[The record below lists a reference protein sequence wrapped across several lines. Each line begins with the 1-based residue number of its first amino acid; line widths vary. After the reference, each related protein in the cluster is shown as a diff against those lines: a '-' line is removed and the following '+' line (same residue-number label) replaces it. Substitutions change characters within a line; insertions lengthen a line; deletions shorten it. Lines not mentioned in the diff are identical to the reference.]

1 MTIERTY
8 VKEVQR
14 LIDAGIQA
22 TEAAELYQALT
33 IRFENIHGHPETEQF
48 QQHLLSLRKYDLSY
62 FREVI
67 DDACKPVNL
76 NWRSVKFEPTRIKRC
91 ETCGNYFYDVSRNG
105 RKITCD
111 AGGIYHRFDKTNRT
125 YRYYWKN
132 GTRLSVCAAE
142 YEKER
147 QASYG
152 FGQPRQPYEIL
163 TDFQPGP
170 NDAVGH
176 ARLNKVERQAQKVF

>member
-1 MTIERTY
+1 MTIQRTY

-14 LIDAGIQA
+14 LIYEGIQA
-22 TEAAELYQALT
+22 AEATELYQRLT
-33 IRFENIHGHPETEQF
+33 DRFEDIIGHPETDQF
-48 QQHLLSLRKYDLSY
+48 QQNLLLLRKHDLSY

-67 DDACKPVNL
+67 DEVCAPAGL
-76 NWRSVKFEPTRIKRC
+76 NWRSVKFEPVRIKRC
-91 ETCGNYFYDVSRNG
+91 EICGNYFYDVSRNG

-111 AGGIYHRFDKTNRT
+111 AGGVYYRFDKTNRT

-142 YEKER
+142 YEKDK
-147 QASYG
+147 QASYR

-163 TDFQPGP
+163 TDFQPGAD
-170 NDAVGH
+170 DAVGH
-176 ARLNKVERQAQKVF
+176 AWLNKVEKQAQK